1 MEPITDRCV
10 IKVGLENVKLDAEI
24 HLNIIDQ
31 ENGSPYST
39 ALGSIERIKER
50 ISTRLDTFIAVME
63 KAKEYRREE

>member
-10 IKVGLENVKLDAEI
+10 IKVGLENVEI
-24 HLNIIDQ
+24 HFNIIDQ

-39 ALGSIERIKER
+39 ALGSIERIKEW